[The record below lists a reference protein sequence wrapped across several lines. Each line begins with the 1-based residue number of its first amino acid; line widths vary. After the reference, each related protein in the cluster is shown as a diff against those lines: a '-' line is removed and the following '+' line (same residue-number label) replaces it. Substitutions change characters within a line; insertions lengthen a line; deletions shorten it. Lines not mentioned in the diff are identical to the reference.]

1 MMALVGEL
9 SQILQW
15 PSNLWTSSAKDPN
28 FKWKNP
34 SQIWKTYILYTLKF
48 RGILHNTFD
57 TKKKSDPEKFPG
69 RFVSSPPLHHDPI
82 AVKPPTLGR
91 GSGRKRRRISTQRLR
106 WEGIDGSMLFVWLV
120 DLYWF
125 MLGGQKK
132 VAIKSHHPS
141 FQWKVNV
148 KIDTNSQK
156 SWL

>member
-9 SQILQW
+9 SQFLQW

-57 TKKKSDPEKFPG
+57 TKKKVGPRKISRTF
-69 RFVSSPPLHHDPI
+69 RIFTTSSPQSHRGETTPLRSWKWTQTSSNLD
-82 AVKPPTLGR
+82 ATFEMGR
-91 GSGRKRRRISTQRLR
+91 D
-106 WEGIDGSMLFVWLV
+106 WWIDVVCLV
-120 DLYWF
+120 SWF

-148 KIDTNSQK
+148 EIDTNSQK